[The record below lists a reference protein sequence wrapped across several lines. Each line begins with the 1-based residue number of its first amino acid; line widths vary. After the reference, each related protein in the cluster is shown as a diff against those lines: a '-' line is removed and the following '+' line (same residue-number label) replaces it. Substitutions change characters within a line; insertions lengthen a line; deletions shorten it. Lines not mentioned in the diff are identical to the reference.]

1 MPADLAKI
9 ALLNRLYKLRRDSRR
24 LSASIITTY
33 SINLPFYEDVVLRH
47 LQAAGSR
54 LNVVLVDAGEL
65 SKSFLVES
73 TCPRRA
79 GREYLLLPMRAAGA
93 FHPKIIALF
102 SDEGMRI
109 AVGSHNLTEA
119 GYGGNGEISAMFG
132 FERQPAPLNISQPT
146 TDYLIRCAGELAPGD
161 MALSRRLADRLLL
174 QSRRG
179 ADADDDVT
187 FTGTTPGA
195 GMLLDTAFNREEI
208 AAARRIL
215 VLGPYFDDGLRFLA
229 ELRKRAPRAELVVG
243 LQPEYAIMR
252 RPDRLPVRTRL
263 CNAAA
268 VSARESQYF
277 IHAKAIVLETEKQAV
292 VAIGSA
298 NPSGPAWLGSTSTG
312 NFEAVIAMRREAARK
327 AIHALAIDRLWD
339 APAISKQQLRQI
351 EARSRMETELDQT
364 TVAAATVHGLWKEG
378 WVEAQLEEPTRKI
391 YAIRTVAGAA
401 SANLQFKGGTFTNG
415 VLRFAAP
422 QAGVFAVDFG
432 ERRAPI
438 LVIASSV
445 AELSRTLVS
454 AAAGRLIDELG
465 RLGDGTTP
473 GEELLNLCER
483 VLLQPDEDKESK
495 VRSHGRRSG
504 ADSDGQP
511 PDTRGPRGI
520 SIHDIG
526 RKSRRG
532 VNVSLDI
539 SAIITLLL
547 KELEVPT
554 TDKADPTPEEDENTG
569 EGTPEDEKPG
579 DEAERARRAQW
590 EDIVRAI
597 RPRVRRLLNRLADRI
612 EEDHPARWKYERVL
626 VLLALLKRLR
636 RYHPGATIPFTGRPE
651 RLVDEEQL
659 RDALKLA
666 MHCYFAR
673 DSGVVSALEV
683 MGGVDTEYEII
694 GRALLLWV
702 AYESGVDV
710 AQPLSFNIDREEL
723 RAIQA
728 DRTDA
733 LIASIAASASPET
746 IERARREI
754 FDRGAWAERCDGTEK
769 IDPWFKRHARIG
781 QAIQSAL
788 ISSRPSSL
796 PVISRPPS
804 LQDIVVWKSEPGWP
818 RFPEMISGRTVHLA
832 DVGDAEPLKIA
843 QQFVQAVDVDALGI
857 RASFNP
863 FQSLAAQQAPSTR
876 STFKPSSH
884 PRLPRR

>member
-1 MPADLAKI
+1 MPADFAKI
-9 ALLNRLYKLRRDSRR
+9 ALLDRLYKLRRDSRR
-24 LSASIITTY
+24 LSASVVTSY

-47 LQAAGSR
+47 LEAAGSR
-54 LNVVLVDAGEL
+54 LNVVLVDGAEL
-65 SKSFLVES
+65 AKSFLVES
-73 TCPRRA
+73 TRPRRA
-79 GREYLLLPMRAAGA
+79 GRDYVLVPMSAAGA
-93 FHPKIIALF
+93 FHPKIICLF
-102 SDEGMRI
+102 SEEGMRI

-119 GYGGNGEISAMFG
+119 GFGRNGEISAIFG
-132 FERQPAPLNISQPT
+132 FDQQAAPLNIGQPIA
-146 TDYLIRCAGELAPGD
+146 DYLIQCAGELAVGD
-161 MALSRRLADRLLL
+161 ATLSRRLADRLQM

-179 ADADDDVT
+179 DGADSDLT
-187 FTGTTPGA
+187 FIGTRPGA
-195 GMLLDTAFNREEI
+195 GTLLDTAFNREEV
-208 AAARRIL
+208 AAAGRIL
-215 VLGPYFDDGLRFLA
+215 VLGPYFDDDLRFLA

-243 LQPEYAIMR
+243 LQPEHTIMR
-252 RPDRLPVRTRL
+252 RPDRLPARTRL

-268 VSARESQYF
+268 MGVRQSQPF
-277 IHAKAIVLETEKQAV
+277 IHAKAIVLETGKQMV
-292 VAIGSA
+292 VVIGSA
-298 NPSGPAWLGSTSTG
+298 NPSGPAWMGNSSTG

-327 AIHALAIDRLWD
+327 AIQALALDRLWD
-339 APAISKQQLRQI
+339 APPISKEQLKQI
-351 EARSRMETELDQT
+351 EARSKKEVEPNDAIPAV
-364 TVAAATVHGLWKEG
+364 TVRGLWKEG
-378 WVEAQLEEPTRKI
+378 WVEAQLEEGTRKI
-391 YAIRTVAGAA
+391 YAIRTVAGSA
-401 SANLQFKGGTFTNG
+401 SANLELKGAAFTSG
-415 VLRFAAP
+415 LLRFAAP
-422 QAGVFAVDFG
+422 EAGVFAVDFG

-465 RLGDGTTP
+465 KLGDGTAP
-473 GEELLNLCER
+473 GEELLNLCEK
-483 VLLQPDEDKESK
+483 VLLQPDEEAETK
-495 VRSHGRRSG
+495 VRSHARRSV

-526 RKSRRG
+526 TKSRRG

-569 EGTPEDEKPG
+569 DGTPEDEKPG
-579 DEAERARRAQW
+579 GEPAQRAQW

-597 RPRVRRLLNRLADRI
+597 RPRVRRLLNRLSDRI
-612 EEDHPARWKYERVL
+612 EEDHPAKWKYERVL

-694 GRALLLWV
+694 GRSLLLWV

-746 IERARREI
+746 LERARREI
-754 FDRGAWAERCDGTEK
+754 FDRGAWAERCDSTEK
-769 IDPWFKRHARIG
+769 TDPWFKRHARIG
-781 QAIQSAL
+781 QAIQNAL
-788 ISSRPSSL
+788 ITSQPSRL

-804 LQDIVVWKSEPGWP
+804 LQDIVVWKNEPGWP

-832 DVGDAEPLKIA
+832 DVGDAEPLRIA
-843 QQFVQAVDVDALGI
+843 QQFVQAIDVDALGI
-857 RASFNP
+857 RAAFNP
-863 FQSLAAQQAPSTR
+863 FQSLAAQQALSGR
-876 STFKPSSH
+876 SALKSSSH